1 MGYLV
6 KRTVQSLVSYFTVPK
21 GEDNVR
27 IVFDGDGMKSSLN
40 QALWSPTFCLPTMD
54 SLLPTLEPGTWQA
67 NIDVGEMF

>member
-21 GEDNVR
+21 GEDNVL
-27 IVFDGDGMKSSLN
+27 IVIDGTKSGLN